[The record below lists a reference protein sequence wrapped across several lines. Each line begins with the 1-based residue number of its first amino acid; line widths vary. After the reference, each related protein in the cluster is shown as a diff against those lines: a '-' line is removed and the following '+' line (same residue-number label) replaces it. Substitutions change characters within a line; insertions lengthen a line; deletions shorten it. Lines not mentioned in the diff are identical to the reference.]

1 MTTIDGKPYS
11 DPYLRYDFQS
21 HRYVLTSEYVLE
33 KMNRNLSEILAE
45 NGSYADKANEAE
57 ILLDRVSMLVYDFI
71 YMTTLTPLKKER
83 ELALNKRNRNT
94 LMLAMREQLVYMLT
108 NGDVSQFSSV
118 NVDNGAILDPYAM
131 RQATIAPTAKEVL
144 VVGGVVSY
152 ACRVGQRD
160 IDPSY
165 DEEEY

>member
-1 MTTIDGKPYS
+1 MLGKPYS
-11 DPYLRYDFQS
+11 DPYMRYDLPS
-21 HRYVLTSEYVLE
+21 HRYVLTSDYVLE

-57 ILLDRVSMLVYDFI
+57 ILLDRVSMLVYDFV

-83 ELALNKRNRNT
+83 ELALNKRHRNT
-94 LMLAMREQLVYMLT
+94 LMLAMREQLVYLLT

-118 NVDNGAILDPYAM
+118 NVDNGAIIDPYAM
-131 RQATIAPTAKEVL
+131 RQATIAPTAKEIL

-152 ACRVGQRD
+152 AASVGQRD
-160 IDPSY
+160 IEPSY